1 MRTKKSPSSKKP
13 KSSLSLLYNKFNLKS
28 RSGFVFTIPL
38 MLGIGLII
46 FAAIIAVSQIFVV
59 VGGPLVPELI
69 TSMPTF
75 YDYNATTGDIII
87 NATTGNPQTNQRTD
101 LYWLL
106 AEIAIIL
113 LIFIGVLAFVAYLF
127 EGIKLIHPGTA
138 VGVLGKII
146 LFLPLFLIFP
156 YLWDIYAISIE
167 NFSLFLLDPFDSG
180 TSPADRTAL
189 LWQEMGSV
197 LPPGALDIDQW
208 GAALADPGTFGQGLL
223 KDVILGLFKG
233 IAVMFMTAMM
243 FVISSIRILLTM
255 VIVIAIPL
263 ILTLGLVP
271 LFRKVKDLLIH
282 NLIGLSIAPIFSAL
296 VLTAGIAYLDSTTL
310 PAMQDWFAALSVGFL
325 AVFFPVMLAPI
336 LGQITTQVGQM
347 VSTAITTSSVV
358 GAIGAQ
364 GALGG
369 MQNAA
374 YQMSGTAASM
384 AGVTGMA
391 GAGAAANAIGSRGTQ
406 SPVSSTDIG
415 KMTSGAASLDIPQM
429 SRFDKFKT
437 YTKAATMGA
446 GMGIAAGS
454 VQAASNVM
462 HVPRVGRP
470 VANNILQA
478 GNFKAAEIGQTG
490 VVNHNLNFIDSHMK
504 SMEPAGYHVITEK
517 AVMPETRI
525 PAPIVMNPGP
535 VINQMD
541 VVNTGH
547 QIMENPQIQHEY
559 LDMQHNQIKGF
570 DRFSPTVQAQTD
582 EKILE
587 QLRNHPAAAG
597 RMFEE
602 MSGNMPKTEMFSK
615 NKLR

>member
-1 MRTKKSPSSKKP
+1 VRTVKKSPSSYKS
-13 KSSLSLLYNKFNLKS
+13 KSSLSVLYNKLHLKS
-28 RSGFVFTIPL
+28 RPGFVFTIPL
-38 MLGIGLII
+38 LLGIGLII
-46 FAAIIAVSQIFVV
+46 FAAIIAISQTFVF

-75 YDYNATTGDIII
+75 YDYNATTGDIIV

-106 AEIAIIL
+106 VEIAIIL

-180 TSPADRTAL
+180 TSPADKTAL
-189 LWQEMGSV
+189 LWQEMGAV
-197 LPPGALDIDQW
+197 LPPGALDIDEW
-208 GAALADPGTFGQGLL
+208 GAALADPGTFGQALL

-243 FVISSIRILLTM
+243 FVISSIRELLTM
-255 VIVIAIPL
+255 VIAIAIPF
-263 ILTLGLVP
+263 ILTLGLIP
-271 LFRKVKDLLIH
+271 LFRKVKDLMIH
-282 NLIGLSIAPIFSAL
+282 NLIGLSIAPVFSAL
-296 VLTAGIAYLDSTTL
+296 VLTAGLAYLDSTTL

-364 GALGG
+364 GAIGG

-374 YQMSGTAASM
+374 YQMSGAATS
-384 AGVTGMA
+384 MA
-391 GAGAAANAIGSRGTQ
+391 GAGAVANAIGSRGTQ
-406 SPVSSTDIG
+406 SPVSSIDIG
-415 KMTSGAASLDIPQM
+415 KMSSGAALDIPQM

-437 YTKAATMGA
+437 YAKAATVGA
-446 GMGIAAGS
+446 GTGLAAGG
-454 VQAASNVM
+454 VQAATNVM
-462 HVPRVGRP
+462 HVPQVGRP
-470 VANNILQA
+470 VANDILQA
-478 GNFKAAEIGQTG
+478 GNQKAAEIGQAG
-490 VVNHNLNFIDSHMK
+490 VVNHNLSFIDSHMK
-504 SMEPAGYHVITEK
+504 SMEPAGYHIITEK
-517 AVMPETRI
+517 AVMPETGI

-535 VINQMD
+535 AINQMD
-541 VVNTGH
+541 TINTGH
-547 QIMENPQIQHEY
+547 QIMENPQLQREY

-570 DRFSPTVQAQTD
+570 ERFSLDVQTQTD
-582 EKILE
+582 ERILE
-587 QLRNHPAAAG
+587 QLKNHPGSAG
-597 RMFEE
+597 RIFEE
-602 MSGNMPKTEMFSK
+602 MRKETRRIK
-615 NKLR
+615 NPYHSV